1 MRIPPVHYL
10 THAYC
15 QLLGVPL
22 NLFHSGKVGA
32 YFNIGGA
39 KRYLLP
45 TNSLFFVTI
54 YFSI

>member
-39 KRYLLP
+39 KRYLLL